1 MTLKDNLNPA
11 KLFAKGGALERGCIP
26 GVIWVGVLSLAF
38 DHILCPLLSVRWPGI
53 RVIPLP
59 AEYWDALP
67 WIVGAVLGK
76 KVGDKYIS
84 SQGGKGETADGDRD
98 KPQA

>member
-1 MTLKDNLNPA
+1 MDWK
-11 KLFAKGGALERGCIP
+11 KLFAKGTIFERAGIP
-26 GVIWVGVLSLAF
+26 CFIWVGVLTLILNHWIHPFISLK
-38 DHILCPLLSVRWPGI
+38 LPVKT
-53 RVIPLP
+53 VPLP
-59 AEYWDALP
+59 NGYWDALP
-67 WIVGAVLGK
+67 WIVGAVMGK